1 MTLPF
6 RVWQRNCYWENPS
19 FMSSVD
25 AATQIKSGFT
35 RSPSF
40 IRNDRRCETRDI
52 LTEEEQ

>member
-1 MTLPF
+1 
-6 RVWQRNCYWENPS
+6 
-19 FMSSVD
+19 MSSVD